1 MPAPATRCSTAGRAT
16 AATPISGPAAAAGGF
31 ASQPRWRAPEDRLVC
46 SRGSVW
52 EPELP
57 VEFQIDH
64 ENRFVNVRAHG
75 VVVLQEILDY
85 FDALVVENAMAYPKL
100 FDARE
105 ADPQLSNDE
114 VMVLGAR
121 VSAYAAHD
129 PRGPIAAVAT
139 DKKASEIL
147 QRFMN

>member
-1 MPAPATRCSTAGRAT
+1 M
-16 AATPISGPAAAAGGF
+16 
-31 ASQPRWRAPEDRLVC
+31 
-46 SRGSVW
+46 
-52 EPELP
+52 P

-85 FDALVVENAMAYPKL
+85 FDALVVDNAMAYPKL

-105 ADPQLSNDE
+105 ADPQLSNDD

-121 VSAYAAHD
+121 VSAYAAFD

-139 DKKASEIL
+139 RPVASEIL
-147 QRFMN
+147 QRFMNLGGAERPIRLFATVEEAMAWLKR